1 MFLETEKYVAI
12 SDKNKRTYSM
22 QYNILLQAICA
33 EIDIVIKKLCFEHDD
48 KTNAENM
55 TDYLSV
61 ITKHDPNIKNSVVS
75 LAIYDMKILP
85 WKNIGFTRINGLERI
100 IVPYWWDGYL
110 KLKHNRL
117 IFILNGEEFKI
128 LERNIQQANQK
139 MY

>member
-48 KTNAENM
+48 KTNVENM

-75 LAIYDMKILP
+75 LAI
-85 WKNIGFTRINGLERI
+85 
-100 IVPYWWDGYL
+100 
-110 KLKHNRL
+110 
-117 IFILNGEEFKI
+117 
-128 LERNIQQANQK
+128 
-139 MY
+139 